1 MDKSKYLK
9 DTEQRNPA
17 SVRIDTKST
26 EEILHIINDED
37 AKVVPAVKEEIPRIA
52 NVVDSVVDSFIK
64 GGRLLYIGAGTSG
77 RLGVLDASECPPT
90 YGVSPDLVVG
100 IIAGGDKALRNSIE
114 GAEDDGDK
122 GIEDLKSHSLSSVD
136 TVIGISANGDA
147 PYVVEALKYAKSIGA
162 NTAMISSN
170 SNAKAF
176 LYVVPDHR
184 IVAKVGPEVI
194 LGSTRMKSGTAQKLI
209 LNMITTASMIK
220 MGKVYDN
227 YMVDLRPVNK
237 KLVQRSVDMISEI
250 TDVSEEVAIRVFEE
264 SGRNVKLAVVMAST
278 GLDRNKAEE
287 LLTKNSGN
295 IHLAVDSL
303 STSKRE

>member
-1 MDKSKYLK
+1 MDEKKYSK
-9 DTEQRNPA
+9 DTERRNPA

-26 EEILHIINDED
+26 QEILQIINDED
-37 AKVVPAVKEEIPRIA
+37 AKVVPAVRLEIPKIA
-52 NVVDSVVDSFIK
+52 KVVDSVVDSFHL

-90 YGVSPDLVVG
+90 YGVSPELVVG
-100 IIAGGDKALRNSIE
+100 IIAGGDRALRNSIE
-114 GAEDDGDK
+114 GAEDDGEQ
-122 GIEDLKSHSLSSVD
+122 GVEDLRSHNLSPRD
-136 TVIGISANGDA
+136 ILIGISANGDA
-147 PYVVEALKYAKSIGA
+147 PYVVGALKYAYGIGA
-162 NTAMISSN
+162 KTAMISSN

-176 LYVVPDHR
+176 DYVKPDHR

-250 TDVSEEVAIRVFEE
+250 TGVSEEAATVFFEE
-264 SGRNVKLAVVMAST
+264 SGKNVKLAVVMAST
-278 GLDRNKAEE
+278 GLDRKQAED
-287 LLTKNSGN
+287 LLKKNSGN

-303 STSKRE
+303 TVCR